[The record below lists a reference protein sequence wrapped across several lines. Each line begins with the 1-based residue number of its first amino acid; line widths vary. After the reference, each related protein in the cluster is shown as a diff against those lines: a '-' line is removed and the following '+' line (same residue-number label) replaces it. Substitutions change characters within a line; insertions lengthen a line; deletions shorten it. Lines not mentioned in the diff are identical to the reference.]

1 MKKILILSPFFY
13 PEPISTGKYNTEFAN
28 HLANNSFDVSVLC
41 CHPIYPRWIVEKT
54 DKKLKNIKI
63 KRGGA
68 FLKFP
73 NNKYVRR
80 AILELWFFLFIL
92 INLRELFKQDIII
105 AVLPPSLFMTTFIF
119 LPKKIKKIGI
129 VHDLQ
134 NIHLG
139 KKTSLFK
146 NIINKLIYFI
156 ERSAFK
162 RCENLIY
169 LSNEMLEYATNE
181 YKLHDKKS
189 DVLYPFITLD
199 SFSNNRNLDYNF
211 SDKNF
216 NIVYSGA
223 LGEKQNPDALY
234 EIALSVIKK
243 AKEARFIFFSEGSN
257 FQKLKKNDEGHK
269 NNAMNSVLKTLVVA
283 IGKDSTGAMKAR
295 SDLQRLLK
303 KYPNEV
309 PTALIGIVREK
320 LKKNGLGIILAIQL
334 SATMIGLLLSIIPIP
349 GLAIIG
355 EAVAVAANMG
365 TDLLVAVG
373 PEQII
378 ALLKNGS
385 QQALEAFTKSMVPL
399 IEGISGAFCC
409 NSSGSKKNMEKF
421 GKIMEHLIELENID
435 NKEEAKTKIEAYIKE
450 IQGVM
455 SKPVPGVDMT
465 ALDKLIKKY
474 QAAKDK
480 EKGKTTDPKPK
491 PKSGGKRRK
500 TRKRR
505 KRKTKK
511 RRRKR
516 RKRRKTNKYR
526 NKFTRRY

>member
-257 FQKLKKNDEGHK
+257 FQKLKKNNHEKHILFFDLAKQEDLGELLIRSDIQILPQAPGTSSGSLPSK
-269 NNAMNSVLKTLVVA
+269 LPNILASGTQ
-283 IGKDSTGAMKAR
+283 IYCITDKDSEISTLLSSQPGCTVSFNWNIEYNANLLISKILEGSSKFDR
-295 SDLQRLLK
+295 SGNLK
-303 KYPNEV
+303 KYNKDFIID
-309 PTALIGIVREK
+309 LI
-320 LKKNGLGIILAIQL
+320 NGE
-334 SATMIGLLLSIIPIP
+334 M
-349 GLAIIG
+349 
-355 EAVAVAANMG
+355 
-365 TDLLVAVG
+365 
-373 PEQII
+373 
-378 ALLKNGS
+378 K
-385 QQALEAFTKSMVPL
+385 
-399 IEGISGAFCC
+399 
-409 NSSGSKKNMEKF
+409 
-421 GKIMEHLIELENID
+421 
-435 NKEEAKTKIEAYIKE
+435 
-450 IQGVM
+450 
-455 SKPVPGVDMT
+455 
-465 ALDKLIKKY
+465 
-474 QAAKDK
+474 
-480 EKGKTTDPKPK
+480 
-491 PKSGGKRRK
+491 
-500 TRKRR
+500 
-505 KRKTKK
+505 
-511 RRRKR
+511 
-516 RKRRKTNKYR
+516 
-526 NKFTRRY
+526 